1 MVPPEWLPTNRAGPV
16 AGTFS
21 MPRTSDR
28 KYVDSSG
35 LSRGS
40 VLAMCSGSHAS
51 KLSSPVARPAA
62 SPSIAAAI
70 WSSPSTGAGECRA
83 RWTSGLCVG
92 AMTCA
97 SPTPAGR
104 NPAQLPSGHTGARVV
119 LEQSPAQPLL
129 VPLSVAPQRRQCP
142 RPLQPHVQVVLKGV
156 ADAAVDLESCPGHA
170 ACGDRGR
177 LVRGGGG

>member
-70 WSSPSTGAGECRA
+70 WSSPSTGAGERRA

-97 SPTPAGR
+97 SPTPARR
-104 NPAQLPSGHTGARVV
+104 NPAHLPSGHAGARAV
-119 LEQSPAQPLL
+119 LEKRPGHRLL
-129 VPLSVAPQRRQCP
+129 VPLGVAPERGQRP
-142 RPLQPHVQVVLKGV
+142 RPLQPHVQVVLEGV
-156 ADAAVDLESCPGHA
+156 ADTTVDLESRPGHA
-170 ACGDRGR
+170 ACGD
-177 LVRGGGG
+177 GGGVLRV